1 VLRDRRLLVT
11 VAVLAV
17 LAGAAVWAWLSPA
30 PETSGPR
37 AAATRTRRP
46 ADDANDNLPQAAG
59 VRLAALTSAREEP
72 GASARNPFRFERR
85 GAGGG
90 GGGTAG
96 LASESPAPPLT
107 LTPVEPATPTGP
119 PPLAPIA
126 LKFIGRVETADG
138 LTVAVLSAGEGRAP
152 LHGKEG
158 DIIDGRYRIL
168 KIGTESVEMAYL
180 DGRGRQTIRL
190 TGQ

>member
-11 VAVLAV
+11 IAVLAV

-37 AAATRTRRP
+37 AAATRARRP
-46 ADDANDNLPQAAG
+46 AQDANDNLPQAAG

-72 GASARNPFRFERR
+72 GASARNPFRFEPRR
-85 GAGGG
+85 AGAGG
-90 GGGTAG
+90 TATSP
-96 LASESPAPPLT
+96 SESPASPLT
-107 LTPVEPATPTGP
+107 LTPAEPTAPSGP
-119 PPLAPIA
+119 PPLAPIE

-138 LTVAVLSAGEGRAP
+138 LTLAVLSAGEGRAP

>member
-1 VLRDRRLLVT
+1 MLRDRRLLLT

-30 PETSGPR
+30 PESSAPR
-37 AAATRTRRP
+37 AAAARSRRAA
-46 ADDANDNLPQAAG
+46 ADINDNLPQAAG
-59 VRLAALTSAREEP
+59 VRLAALTSDREEP

-85 GAGGG
+85 GAG
-90 GGGTAG
+90 AG
-96 LASESPAPPLT
+96 AAPGLPSDTPAPAMT
-107 LTPVEPATPTGP
+107 LTPVDPAAPTGP
-119 PPLAPIA
+119 PSLAPIA

-138 LTVAVLSAGEGRAP
+138 LTLAVLSAGEGRAP
-152 LHGKEG
+152 LHGTEG
-158 DIIDGRYRIL
+158 AIIDGRYRIL